1 MYSRSSIYLTI
12 VVAFLASILLSYHYI
27 SKYDCLKTSTNNICE
42 GSAMLKIAVANQWVE
57 ADKILKDIKSG
68 KSYFAAGKEYY
79 DEFLPPRL
87 LALYYY
93 ITGHEISDSKM
104 NFKINNGKL
113 PYLIIKTLLYYL
125 ALLYFCKKIFSI
137 FPLKNCFF
145 IILFLA
151 LEPSIFQYHSS
162 FWNESLFFPFEILL
176 LSLLLDGSGNI
187 LKNILIGFILGI
199 MFAIS
204 QEFFLY
210 IIPLIFYLFILFKKK
225 SIKPILSLLVGY
237 SLVLMIISFHNY
249 KRIGEPNLS
258 VLSGGHTA
266 LYIYFAPHVL
276 AKKNNSSIEEAT
288 KKMNEQTKIWIE
300 KNNIDVIQSTTGFS
314 DIYSESIKD
323 KKKYYDYLQQTAL
336 KIIFANPFISIERFF
351 KQSLHHL
358 VLNPVH
364 IKYFYQFEGRGGVY
378 HKSETHKKWIPIRII
393 YSVIIYLVVFWGMIY
408 SLKHMKK
415 EIIFLLMISVAYIVL
430 ALGWVGIP
438 RHFLPA
444 LIFLSVFFGNGMA
457 AILNFNKLN
466 ISK

>member
-12 VVAFLASILLSYHYI
+12 VVAFLASVLLSYHYI
-27 SKYDCLKTSTNNICE
+27 SKYDHLKTLTDDNRE
-42 GSAMLKIAVANQWVE
+42 HAMIKSAVANHWIG
-57 ADKILKDIKSG
+57 ADWLLKDIKSG
-68 KSYFAAGKEYY
+68 KNYFASGKEYY

-87 LALYYY
+87 VALYYY
-93 ITGHEISDSKM
+93 ITGHEIYDSKM

-176 LSLLLDGSGNI
+176 LSLLLDRSRNI
-187 LKNILIGFILGI
+187 LKNILIGFILGT

-225 SIKPILSLLVGY
+225 SIIPILSLMVGY
-237 SLVLMIISFHNY
+237 LLIFIVIGFHNY
-249 KRIGEPNLS
+249 KRIGELNLM
-258 VLSGGHTA
+258 LNGTKTA
-266 LYIYFAPHVL
+266 FYIYFAHHVI
-276 AKKNNSSIEEAT
+276 AKKNNLSEPQAR
-288 KKMNEQTKIWIE
+288 KKMKEQTKIWIE
-300 KNNIDVIQSTTGFS
+300 KNNIDVTLSTTDFS
-314 DIYSESIKD
+314 EIIGGSIEGKI
-323 KKKYYDYLQQTAL
+323 KYNDHLQKTAL

-364 IKYFYQFEGRGGVY
+364 IKYFYQFEGRGGKY
-378 HKSETHKKWIPIRII
+378 FKSETHKKWIPIRII

-415 EIIFLLMISVAYIVL
+415 EIIFLLLISVAYIIL
-430 ALGWVGIP
+430 ALGWLGIP
-438 RHFLPA
+438 RHFVPA
-444 LIFLSVFFGNGMA
+444 LIFLSIFFGNGMA
-457 AILNFNKLN
+457 AILNSNTPN

>member
-104 NFKINNGKL
+104 SFKINNGKL

-300 KNNIDVIQSTTGFS
+300 KNNIDVTLSPTDFSGIIGGST
-314 DIYSESIKD
+314 KD
-323 KKKYYDYLQQTAL
+323 KNEYYDHLQKTAL
-336 KIIFANPFISIERFF
+336 KIIITNPFISIKRFF
-351 KQSLHHL
+351 KQSSHHL
-358 VLNPVH
+358 VLNPVY
-364 IKYFYQFEGRGGVY
+364 IKYFYQFEGRGGKY
-378 HKSETHKKWIPIRII
+378 HRSETHKKWIPIRII
-393 YSVIIYLVVFWGMIY
+393 YSVIIYLIVLWGIIY
-408 SLKHMKK
+408 SLKRVKK
-415 EIIFLLMISVAYIVL
+415 EIIFLLIISVAYIVL
-430 ALGWVGIP
+430 ALGWAGIP
-438 RHFLPA
+438 RHFVPA
-444 LIFLSVFFGNGMA
+444 LIFLSIFFGNGMV
-457 AILNFNKLN
+457 AILNPNTPN

>member
-12 VVAFLASILLSYHYI
+12 VIAFLASALLSYHYI
-27 SKYDCLKTSTNNICE
+27 LKYDRLKASTNNNLEHPMI
-42 GSAMLKIAVANQWVE
+42 KIAVGIHWAE
-57 ADKILKDIKSG
+57 ADRILKDIKSG
-68 KSYFAAGKEYY
+68 KNYFASGKEHY

-93 ITGHEISDSKM
+93 ITGYEIYDSKM
-104 NFKINNGKL
+104 VLKINNGKL

-176 LSLLLDGSGNI
+176 LSLLLDGSRNI

-199 MFAIS
+199 MFTIS
-204 QEFFLY
+204 QEIFLY
-210 IIPLIFYLFILFKKK
+210 IIPLLFYLFILFKKK
-225 SIKPILSLLVGY
+225 SIKPILSLMVGY
-237 SLVLMIISFHNY
+237 LLIFIVIGFHNY
-249 KRIGEPNLS
+249 NRIGELNLNHNGS
-258 VLSGGHTA
+258 RTS
-266 LYIYFAPHVL
+266 LYIYFAPQVL
-276 AKKNNSSIEEAT
+276 AEKNNSSLDQAR
-288 KKMNEQTKIWIE
+288 KKMKKQAKIWIK
-300 KNNIDVIQSTTGFS
+300 KNNIDVTLSTTDFPEIIGG
-314 DIYSESIKD
+314 SIKERN
-323 KKKYYDYLQQTAL
+323 KYYDYLQKTAL
-336 KIIFANPFISIERFF
+336 KIIITNPFISIKRVF

-378 HKSETHKKWIPIRII
+378 QKSETHKKWIPIRII
-393 YSVIIYLVVFWGMIY
+393 YSVIIYLVVFGGIIY
-408 SLKHMKK
+408 SLKRMKK

-430 ALGWVGIP
+430 ALGWAGIP
-438 RHFLPA
+438 RHFVPA
-444 LIFLSVFFGNGMA
+444 LIFLSIFFGNGMA
-457 AILNFNKLN
+457 AILSSNTSN

>member
-12 VVAFLASILLSYHYI
+12 VVTFLASVLLSYHYI
-27 SKYDCLKTSTNNICE
+27 SKYDRLKTSTNDNR
-42 GSAMLKIAVANQWVE
+42 GHAMTKVAVAHQWAE
-57 ADKILKDIKSG
+57 ADSILKDIKSG
-68 KSYFAAGKEYY
+68 KNYFASGKEHY

-93 ITGHEISDSKM
+93 ITGYEIYDSKM
-104 NFKINNGKL
+104 NLKVSNGKL

-176 LSLLLDGSGNI
+176 LSLLLDRSRNI

-199 MFAIS
+199 MFTIS
-204 QEFFLY
+204 QEIFLY
-210 IIPLIFYLFILFKKK
+210 IIPLLFYLFILFKKK
-225 SIKPILSLLVGY
+225 SIKPILSLMVGY
-237 SLVLMIISFHNY
+237 LLIFIVIGFHNY
-249 KRIGEPNLS
+249 KRIGELNLIPEGS
-258 VLSGGHTA
+258 KTA

-276 AKKNNSSIEEAT
+276 AEKNNLSETQAR
-288 KKMNEQTKIWIE
+288 KKMKEQTKIWIE
-300 KNNIDVIQSTTGFS
+300 KNNIDVTLSTTDFPEIIGG
-314 DIYSESIKD
+314 SIKE
-323 KKKYYDYLQQTAL
+323 KNKYYDYLQKTAL
-336 KIIFANPFISIERFF
+336 KIIITNPFISIKRVF

-378 HKSETHKKWIPIRII
+378 QKSETHKKWIPIRII
-393 YSVIIYLVVFWGMIY
+393 YSVIIYLVVFWGIIY
-408 SLKHMKK
+408 SLKRMKK

-430 ALGWVGIP
+430 TLGWAGIP
-438 RHFLPA
+438 RHFVPA
-444 LIFLSVFFGNGMA
+444 LIFLSIFFGNGMA
-457 AILNFNKLN
+457 AILNSNTPN